1 MPACANGRAWVDSD
15 GNGGWR
21 RRRGRSPEGLLTE
34 AEAAERM
41 LALVREHDA
50 DQTLTERDA
59 EERRRRGVTFR
70 ELAGEYLEWLEHVK
84 GAKPS
89 TLRDHRLV
97 LAEPGQ
103 AYRRGKGTSRGTVMV
118 ALGDRSLS
126 RNAIVAQPAWF
137 RRTGRW

>member
-1 MPACANGRAWVDSD
+1 MAPPNPSARPFTRQRATGPFWYAKWSRNGQPVIRALGRAWVDSD

-21 RRRGRSPEGLLTE
+21 RRRGRSPDGALTE
-34 AEAAERM
+34 GEAAERM

-50 DQTLTERDA
+50 EQTLLERDA

-70 ELAGEYLEWLEHVK
+70 ELASEYLRWLDDVK

-89 TLRDHRLV
+89 TLRDHRCL

-103 AYRRGKGTSRGTVMV
+103 AYRRGAGAS
-118 ALGDRSLS
+118 
-126 RNAIVAQPAWF
+126 
-137 RRTGRW
+137 